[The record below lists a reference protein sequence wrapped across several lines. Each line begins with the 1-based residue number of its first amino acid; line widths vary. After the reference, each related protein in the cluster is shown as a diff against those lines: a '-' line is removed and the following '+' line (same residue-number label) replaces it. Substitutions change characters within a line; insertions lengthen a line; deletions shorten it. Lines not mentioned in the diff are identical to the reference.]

1 MDKYDIIDKETTTN
15 TAAKQYNLLQRIL
28 LWCSGVD
35 LQIILKC
42 KQEWNKYIC
51 LGIAILLSTLLS
63 ASIFS
68 YAFYILYRTQYASI
82 DLDVMFSAIL
92 LGLLVG
98 CVMLSLYRYFFS
110 LLKQASHRF
119 LKSEL
124 AQKVLCLLPSLT
136 ILILVT
142 LFAAKPIK
150 SELYRTSFAH
160 KIAQGTSSTKS
171 NAVIKAK
178 RQERDK
184 LQIKLPGLQ
193 KDSTTCWNTY
203 KIDKVNAESAQDALN
218 SFLDPIFRYEPQ
230 TNAFTGVP
238 EIRKE
243 IQYLKDEYHAE
254 YNRLLNN
261 RTKARMLRLESEV
274 KYKDVLNT
282 INEIRLKMSLC
293 NKEAELAEAKAKN
306 GSYAVQMKNLNM
318 TYITLLLLFILF
330 TYLPI
335 IMLLCLSKDA
345 YDLLVEAEYYQT
357 QKLSQLLQKKADKL
371 YTWEVKAIENEQ
383 KTRHQMTLEVNQQVL
398 EKIASIQTE
407 LINTSLEEW
416 RKAEL
421 EHVKKNP
428 TTYIKTKI
436 SES

>member
-1 MDKYDIIDKETTTN
+1 MNKYDIIDKGTTIDTS
-15 TAAKQYNLLQRIL
+15 AKQYNLLQRIL

-51 LGIAILLSTLLS
+51 LGNAILLSILLS

-68 YAFYILYRTQYASI
+68 YAFYILYRTQYASV

-92 LGLLVG
+92 LGLLIG
-98 CVMLSLYRYFFS
+98 CITLFLYRYFFS
-110 LLKQASHRF
+110 LLKQASRGVW
-119 LKSEL
+119 KSEL
-124 AQKVLCLLPSLT
+124 AKKVLCLLPSLT

-160 KIAQGTSSTKS
+160 EITLGNSTTKS
-171 NAVIKAK
+171 NALIKAK
-178 RQERDK
+178 HQERDK
-184 LQIKLPGLQ
+184 LQIKLSGLQ
-193 KDSTTCWNTY
+193 KDSTTFWNTY
-203 KIDKVNAESAQDALN
+203 KIDKANAESAQEALN
-218 SFLDPIFRYEPQ
+218 SFLNPVFRYEPQ
-230 TNAFTGVP
+230 TNAFTGLP
-238 EIRKE
+238 EILKE
-243 IQYLKDEYHAE
+243 VQYLKDEYHTE
-254 YNRLLNN
+254 YNKLLNN
-261 RTKARMLRLESEV
+261 RNRTKMLKLESEV
-274 KYKDVLNT
+274 KYKDVLSKL
-282 INEIRLKMSLC
+282 NEIRLKMSLC
-293 NKEAELAEAKAKN
+293 NKEAELSEEKAKN
-306 GSYAVQMKNLNM
+306 GSYAIQMKNLNM

-330 TYLPI
+330 TYSPI

-371 YTWEVKAIENEQ
+371 YTWEIKTIENEQ
-383 KTRHQMTLEVNQQVL
+383 KSRHQMTLEINQQIL
-398 EKIASIQTE
+398 ENIASIQTE
-407 LINTSLEEW
+407 LINASLEEW

-421 EHVKKNP
+421 ENVKKNP

>member
-1 MDKYDIIDKETTTN
+1 MDKHNAIEKEMTKD

-51 LGIAILLSTLLS
+51 LGFAILLSTLLS

-68 YAFYILYRTQYASI
+68 YALYILYRMQYASI

-92 LGLLVG
+92 LGLLLG
-98 CVMLSLYRYFFS
+98 CTMLSLYRYFFS
-110 LLKQASHRF
+110 LLKQVPHRVW
-119 LKSEL
+119 KSEL
-124 AQKVLCLLPSLT
+124 AKKVLCLLPSLT
-136 ILILVT
+136 ILVLVT
-142 LFAAKPIK
+142 LYVAKPIK
-150 SELYRTSFAH
+150 SELYKTSFANEFVH
-160 KIAQGTSSTKS
+160 ANSLTKF
-171 NAVIKAK
+171 NAVINAK

-184 LQIKLPGLQ
+184 LQRKLSGLQ

-203 KIDKVNAESAQDALN
+203 KIDKANAENTQNALN
-218 SFLDPIFRYEPQ
+218 SFLDPEFRYIPQ
-230 TNAFTGVP
+230 TDAFTSIPKVL
-238 EIRKE
+238 KE
-243 IQYLKDEYHAE
+243 VQYLKDEYHAE

-261 RTKARMLRLESEV
+261 RNRAKMLRLESEV
-274 KYKDVLNT
+274 KYKDVLSKL
-282 INEIRLKMSLC
+282 NEIRLKMSLC
-293 NKEAELAEAKAKN
+293 NKEAELSEEKAKN
-306 GSYAVQMKNLNM
+306 GSYAIQMKNLNM

-330 TYLPI
+330 TYSPI

-407 LINTSLEEW
+407 LINASLEEW

-421 EHVKKNP
+421 ENIKNNP
-428 TTYIKTKI
+428 ATYIKTKI